1 MPQLINRLDALK
13 IRRALEP
20 GYYADGAGLY
30 MQVSRGGA
38 RSWIY
43 RFTLNGRTRDMGLGS
58 VITFSLAE
66 ARQVALEARKLHAA
80 GPPRPDR
87 GQEGSVRSETC

>member
-13 IRRALEP
+13 VRRAKRP

-30 MQVSRGGA
+30 LQVARGGA
-38 RSWIY
+38 RSWIF

-58 VITFSLAE
+58 VATFSLGE
-66 ARQVALEARKLHAA
+66 ARQAALEASHW
-80 GPPRPDR
+80 
-87 GQEGSVRSETC
+87 SRSAVTPCAPSAL